1 MKPKL
6 YATVNA
12 MGLRFWSG
20 FAMICEIFFVFWKR
34 FLIVLH
40 DLGLDQ
46 TDRRILAHLQAH
58 GRVSNLELAQA
69 VHLSPAQCNRR
80 HRRLEER
87 GYVKRYEA
95 RLDAAKVGLGVLAIV
110 HVTMERGHIREVVKF
125 RDTIASLAQ
134 VQECYA
140 VTGDFDYVLKVVA
153 RDLKA
158 LSDFLLGTLA
168 QLPGVNGV
176 RSSVCLDEVKCTS
189 ALPLD

>member
-1 MKPKL
+1 M
-6 YATVNA
+6 
-12 MGLRFWSG
+12 
-20 FAMICEIFFVFWKR
+20 
-34 FLIVLH
+34 LH
-40 DLGLDQ
+40 DNDLDP

-58 GRVSNLELAQA
+58 GRASNLELAEA

-80 HRRLEER
+80 HRRLEEH

-95 RLDAAKVGLGVLAIV
+95 RLDAAKVGQGVLAFV
-110 HVTMERGHIREVVKF
+110 HVTMERGHMREVVKF
-125 RDTIASLAQ
+125 RDGVSAMAQ

-189 ALPLD
+189 ALPLDG